1 MRCVLTCRLPH
12 LNTISIGLDSNVGDG
27 ELDPVLCQLQV
38 HATGLRSL
46 SLQLSDSWVDHALT
60 WDSLGKMVNLTGLEV
75 TFMEEVCQA
84 A

>member
-1 MRCVLTCRLPH
+1 VACRLPS
-12 LNTISIGLDSNVGDG
+12 LSAISIRLDSDIEDG

-38 HATGLRSL
+38 HATSLRSL

-60 WDSLGKMVNLTGLEV
+60 WDSLGKMVNLTELEV
-75 TFMEEVCQA
+75 SFGNQVSEA